1 MLSLYLH
8 DLTFSISPPFAK
20 NNPSSLHVAADQG
33 HREVVALL
41 LEKGADMKQATIDGL
56 TAFSFATQNGHR
68 EVVALLL
75 DNGADVKAVGKDG
88 RTPLHLAARYGHREV
103 VELLL
108 ERGAQVNQESPHW
121 GTPLF
126 VAAYRG
132 PRDVVELLLKHGADK
147 TIKVSRGEAAGLRPV
162 DIARKEGHTAL
173 IPLLEP

>member
-20 NNPSSLHVAADQG
+20 NNPSSLHVAADQ
-33 HREVVALL
+33 
-41 LEKGADMKQATIDGL
+41 
-56 TAFSFATQNGHR
+56 GHR

-162 DIARKEGHTAL
+162 DIARKEGHTVL